1 LIGVTAF
8 DSLNVTEGY
17 NAVPLA
23 PGASTTHDT
32 ESGTAEIRDWTVFA
46 PGYWK
51 GEYYGPADVARM
63 AQNYA
68 YLKPHL
74 TPVHKLGHDKQ
85 QIVQSRL
92 KQSLG
97 FPNFGRVEDAGLTP
111 DGCFVIRRMVGI
123 PLDVAAAINAGFLNS
138 GSVELKPSMPDPH
151 DQSKTVKGPI
161 FTAIALLGEEQP
173 ALQDKRLTVPKAVFA
188 NGQPVPA
195 ATEAGPLLKTMADVT
210 KSYSQP
216 AATEPGSFA
225 LCFSDYS
232 ETPAVD
238 DTKAK
243 LAALGLTPEQVAQI
257 CAMFG
262 GTAANLAEAT
272 GPTATTMPSSVPSTP
287 AAGAMAD
294 TESSPADM
302 PAAFAAFADK
312 MTKCMSDMT
321 QRVGAVE
328 KFAEGLVGEK
338 EKATEATMSAEL
350 DGIFAKHNG
359 QRKLAPNV
367 WKVKRR
373 LMLDAAKSKEF
384 AAESDR
390 TKLFS
395 DFAEELATLP
405 VSHMIDATAS
415 TTPAAKNAPLSTF
428 ARKALR
434 PNGPI
439 ARQFGDTAK
448 RLRTGT

>member
-1 LIGVTAF
+1 MF
-8 DSLNVTEGY
+8 DSLIVTEGS
-17 NAVPLA
+17 AVPLA

-32 ESGTAEIRDWTVFA
+32 ESGTAEIRDWVVFA

-51 GEYYGPADVARM
+51 NEYYGPTDVARM
-63 AQNYA
+63 AQNYD

-85 QIVQSRL
+85 QVVQARL

-97 FPNFGRVEDAGLTP
+97 FPNFGRVVDAGLTP

-138 GSVELKPSMPDPH
+138 GSVELKPSMPDPN

-173 ALQDKRLTVPKAVFA
+173 ALQDKRLTVPQAVFA

-195 ATEAGPLLKTMADVT
+195 ATEAGSLLKTMADVT
-210 KSYSQP
+210 RSYSQP
-216 AATEPGSFA
+216 VEAESGSFA

-238 DTKAK
+238 DKQAK
-243 LAALGLTPEQVAQI
+243 LAALGLTPEQVAQVLAI
-257 CAMFG
+257 C
-262 GTAANLAEAT
+262 TAENANLAEAT
-272 GPTATTMPSSVPSTP
+272 GPTAGTMPSSVPSTP
-287 AAGAMAD
+287 TGGAMAD
-294 TESSPADM
+294 AESTPADM

-312 MTKCMSDMT
+312 MTKCMADMKADND
-321 QRVGAVE
+321 RRLGAVE
-328 KFAEGLVGEK
+328 KFASEFSGEK
-338 EKATEATMSAEL
+338 DKATEAAMSAEI
-350 DGIFAKHNG
+350 DGIFAKHDG
-359 QRKLAPNV
+359 KRKIAPNV
-367 WKVKRR
+367 WAVKRR
-373 LMLDAAKSKEF
+373 LLLDTAKSKEF

-395 DFAEELATLP
+395 DFADELAMLP
-405 VSHMIDATAS
+405 VSAMIDMTS
-415 TTPAAKNAPLSTF
+415 QSTPAAKNAPLSTF

-439 ARQFGDTAK
+439 ARQYGDTAK